1 MIRYPILSIAS
12 SRSTLAGSAMGRQ
25 MLALLIGETKA
36 VTEPSVSFLDF
47 SGVDIATGSFLRE
60 AVLGFRDF
68 SRNAIGMLYP
78 VVANANAVIEEE
90 LSDYLADRTD
100 AMWACNLSNAGD
112 ITNAHLLGALD
123 SAHAKTLRFIAEY
136 RLISAPELAKLH
148 PNEGVGPTA
157 WNNRLATLSSKGI
170 VMEMKSGKTKTFSPV
185 LDAA

>member
-25 MLALLIGETKA
+25 MLAMLIGETKM
-36 VTEPSVSFLDF
+36 VTEPSVAFLDF
-47 SGVDIATGSFLRE
+47 YGVDIATGSFLRE

-78 VVANANAVIEEE
+78 VVANANAMIEEE

-100 AMWACNLSNAGD
+100 AMWACELTDVRGPSNV
-112 ITNAHLLGALD
+112 HLLGALD
-123 SAHAKTLRFIAEY
+123 SAHAKTLRFIAEH

-148 PNEGVGPTA
+148 PDEGVGPTA
-157 WNNRLATLSSKGI
+157 WNNRLAALSSKGI
-170 VMEMKSGKTKTFSPV
+170 VMEMKSGKTKTFTPV
-185 LDAA
+185 LAAA